1 MRGYN
6 TTLPGLAIILAAVL
20 GSPGAHAETAEENYR
35 LYCAQCH
42 GTQGN
47 GQGINNTVGGL
58 AVSPRNHTNAMEMSK
73 LSDAEIRLAIS
84 EGGDAVQKSE
94 LMPAW
99 EKTLSAQEI
108 DDLVLYLR
116 KLCECAETR

>member
-1 MRGYN
+1 MS
-6 TTLPGLAIILAAVL
+6 L
-20 GSPGAHAETAEENYR
+20 GSSTGGLMIALAVVFEPTGSRAEPAEENYR

-42 GTQGN
+42 GTRGN
-47 GQGINNTVGGL
+47 GQGINQTADGL
-58 AVSPRNHTNAMEMSK
+58 AVSPRDHTVAKEMSK
-73 LSDAEIRLAIS
+73 LSDGDLRLAIA

-99 EKTLSAQEI
+99 GKTLSAEEI

-116 KLCECAETR
+116 KLCKCAGRR

>member
-1 MRGYN
+1 MLGHN
-6 TTLPGLAIILAAVL
+6 TRLPGLTIILAVFL
-20 GSPGAHAETAEENYR
+20 GLSAAHAETAEENYR

-47 GQGINNTVGGL
+47 GQGINNTLGGL
-58 AVSPRNHTNAMEMSK
+58 AVSPRNHTNATEMSK

-116 KLCECAETR
+116 KLCKCAGTE

>member
-1 MRGYN
+1 MLGHN
-6 TTLPGLAIILAAVL
+6 TRLPGLTIILAVFL
-20 GSPGAHAETAEENYR
+20 GLSAAHAETAEENYR

-47 GQGINNTVGGL
+47 SQGINNTLGGL
-58 AVSPRNHTNAMEMSK
+58 AVSPRNHTNATEMSK

-99 EKTLSAQEI
+99 EKTLSVQEI

-116 KLCECAETR
+116 KLCKCAGTE

>member
-1 MRGYN
+1 MIA
-6 TTLPGLAIILAAVL
+6 LAVVFGPT
-20 GSPGAHAETAEENYR
+20 GSRAESAQENYR

-47 GQGINNTVGGL
+47 GQGINQTTDGL
-58 AVSPRNHTNAMEMSK
+58 GVSPRDHTNAKEMSK
-73 LSDAEIRLAIS
+73 LSDRELRLAIT

-99 EKTLSAQEI
+99 GKTISAEAI
-108 DDLVLYLR
+108 DDLVVFLR
-116 KLCECAETR
+116 QLCKCAERK

>member
-6 TTLPGLAIILAAVL
+6 TRLPGLVILLAAFI
-20 GSPGAHAETAEENYR
+20 GASAVHAETAEENYR

-42 GTQGN
+42 GTEGN
-47 GQGINNTVGGL
+47 GQGINNTLGGL

-73 LSDAEIRLAIS
+73 LSDAEIRLAIA

-99 EKTLSAQEI
+99 EKTLSAPEI

-116 KLCECAETR
+116 KLCKCAETK

>member
-1 MRGYN
+1 MSFGN
-6 TTLPGLAIILAAVL
+6 TACGLAIVL
-20 GSPGAHAETAEENYR
+20 GAVFAPTASRAEPAEETYR

-42 GTQGN
+42 GTRGN
-47 GQGINNTVGGL
+47 GQGINQTADGL
-58 AVSPRNHTNAMEMSK
+58 AVSPRNHTDTREMSK
-73 LSDAEIRLAIS
+73 LADREIRLAIA

-99 EKTLSAQEI
+99 GTILSAEAI

-116 KLCECAETR
+116 QLCTCAGPE

>member
-1 MRGYN
+1 MQGYN
-6 TTLPGLAIILAAVL
+6 TRLPGLLILLAAFV
-20 GSPGAHAETAEENYR
+20 GAPAAHGETAEENYR

-47 GQGINNTVGGL
+47 GQGINQTAGGL

-99 EKTLSAQEI
+99 EKTLSAREI

-116 KLCECAETR
+116 KLCKCTETK

>member
-1 MRGYN
+1 MQGYN
-6 TTLPGLAIILAAVL
+6 TRLPGLLILLAAFV
-20 GSPGAHAETAEENYR
+20 GAPAAHGETAEENYR

-47 GQGINNTVGGL
+47 GQGINQTAGGL

-99 EKTLSAQEI
+99 EKTISAREI

-116 KLCECAETR
+116 NLCKCTETK

>member
-1 MRGYN
+1 MQGYN
-6 TTLPGLAIILAAVL
+6 TRLTSLAIILAAFL
-20 GSPGAHAETAEENYR
+20 GLSTANAETAEENYR

-42 GTQGN
+42 GTEGN
-47 GQGINNTVGGL
+47 GQGINNTLGGL
-58 AVSPRNHTNAMEMSK
+58 AVSPRNHTSTMEMSK

-108 DDLVLYLR
+108 DDLVFYLR
-116 KLCECAETR
+116 KLCKCAGTK

>member
-1 MRGYN
+1 MQGYD

-73 LSDAEIRLAIS
+73 LSDVAIRLAIA

-116 KLCECAETR
+116 KLCRCAETK

>member
-1 MRGYN
+1 MQGYN
-6 TTLPGLAIILAAVL
+6 TRLPGLLMLLAAFV
-20 GSPGAHAETAEENYR
+20 GAPAAHGETAEENYR
-35 LYCAQCH
+35 LHCAQCH

-47 GQGINNTVGGL
+47 GQGINQTAGGL

-99 EKTLSAQEI
+99 EKTLLAQEI

-116 KLCECAETR
+116 KICKCAETK

>member
-1 MRGYN
+1 MIA
-6 TTLPGLAIILAAVL
+6 LAVVFGPM
-20 GSPGAHAETAEENYR
+20 GSRAESADEIYR

-42 GTQGN
+42 GIQGN
-47 GQGINNTVGGL
+47 GQGINQTTDGL
-58 AVSPRNHTNAMEMSK
+58 GVSPRDHTNTKEMSK
-73 LSDAEIRLAIS
+73 LTDQELRLAIA

-99 EKTLSAQEI
+99 QNTLSAAEI

-116 KLCECAETR
+116 KLCKCAGPK

>member
-1 MRGYN
+1 MHRFN
-6 TTLPGLAIILAAVL
+6 TSLPGLVILLAAFIAASV
-20 GSPGAHAETAEENYR
+20 AHAETAEENYR

-42 GTQGN
+42 GTEGN
-47 GQGINNTVGGL
+47 GQGINNTLGGL
-58 AVSPRNHTNAMEMSK
+58 AVSPRNHTNALEMSK
-73 LSDAEIRLAIS
+73 LSDTEVRLAIA

-99 EKTLSAQEI
+99 EKTLSTQEI

-116 KLCECAETR
+116 KLCKCAETK